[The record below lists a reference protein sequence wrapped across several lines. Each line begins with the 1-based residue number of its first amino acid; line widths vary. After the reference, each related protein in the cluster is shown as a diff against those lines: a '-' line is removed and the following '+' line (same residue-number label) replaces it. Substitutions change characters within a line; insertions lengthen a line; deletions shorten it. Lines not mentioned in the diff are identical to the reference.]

1 MKPDILSRAD
11 IQLVIS
17 NFYKK
22 LLKDDSMFPFF
33 KEIVAEGTLESHLE
47 IITDFWED
55 LLFQT
60 YNYKNNP
67 MQKHLNFH
75 QKMNFEKR
83 HFESWLQYLS
93 TTIDADFSGVNS
105 ENMKTRALS
114 IANVMKVKMNLYTN

>member
-1 MKPDILSRAD
+1 MKPDILSRTD
-11 IQLVIS
+11 IKFIIS

-22 LLKDDSMFPFF
+22 LLKEDSMSPFF
-33 KEIVAEGTLESHLE
+33 KEIVEEGTLELHLD

-67 MQKHLNFH
+67 MQKHLDFH

-83 HFESWLQYLS
+83 HLTDVELAIIRCPL
-93 TTIDADFSGVNS
+93 IMLD
-105 ENMKTRALS
+105 
-114 IANVMKVKMNLYTN
+114 

>member
-33 KEIVAEGTLESHLE
+33 KEIVAEDTLESHLQ

-67 MQKHLNFH
+67 MQKHLDFH

-93 TTIDADFSGVNS
+93 ATIDADFSGVNS
-105 ENMKTRALS
+105 ENMKSRALS
-114 IANVMKVKMNLYTN
+114 IVS